1 MASRRLTPDRAT
13 PTVELASVDPAGM
26 EAQECLG
33 RYFAELAA
41 RFREGFEL
49 EKDAPPES
57 AEYSAP
63 SGCFLIARL
72 NGETVGCGAFRTLKS
87 GIGEIRR
94 MWVAPQARGLGIAR
108 SILERL
114 EREARLR
121 GLRAV
126 RLDTNSALTEAL
138 RLYRSAGYGEIARF
152 NDNPYAHHWFEKVFK

>member
-1 MASRRLTPDRAT
+1 MPRPIFRR
-13 PTVELASVDPAGM
+13 AGS
-26 EAQECLG
+26 A
-33 RYFAELAA
+33 
-41 RFREGFEL
+41 FREGFEL
-49 EKDAPPES
+49 EKDAPPE
-57 AEYSAP
+57 AADYSTP

-72 NGETVGCGAFRTLKS
+72 NGETVGCGAFRTLQA

-94 MWVAPQARGLGIAR
+94 MWVAPQTRGLGIAR

-114 EREARLR
+114 EREAWQR

-126 RLDTNSALTEAL
+126 RLDTNAALTEAL